1 MHPFDTV
8 IFSEKPFL
16 SREFA
21 PHLAQQH
28 NPHST
33 LIVHLMLAGPARFDY
48 PRGVPL
54 SAYPLIAAP
63 QYKLDPEHPWR
74 ACRLGHLAGGVV
86 SAVSD
91 EEAIRAIEDASIFVF
106 AGDPGPSAINA
117 FHGTLALL
125 RPDLPARAEHCAYII
140 SDLSQEGLARAAR
153 NVTTTRCLDGLAEQ
167 CAVKRYFEWNWNT
180 NALALFGRAL
190 RAAGAAEGA
199 TVSKFGLQA
208 LYLCDSTREF
218 THGTLCG
225 EMQCWTGTGKYA
237 PARMGSIASRGA
249 IIDHLQQAG
258 LLTTGRA
265 CHRTEV
271 GDRLLL
277 LLHPGCRDADLPA
290 RLASWMQEGLTAAQP
305 AMDRYLRTVFGRQAR
320 FRPAATSEIAVM
332 E

>member
-21 PHLAQQH
+21 PFLAQQH

-54 SAYPLIAAP
+54 SAYPLISTP
-63 QYKLDPEHPWR
+63 QYKFDPKHPWR
-74 ACRLGHLAGGVV
+74 ACRLAHLAGGVV
-86 SAVSD
+86 LAVSD
-91 EEAIRAIEDASIFVF
+91 AEAIRAIEDAQTFVF
-106 AGDPGPSAINA
+106 AGDPGPSSINA

-125 RPDLPARAEHCAYII
+125 RPDLAARAEHCAYLI

-153 NVTTTRCLDGLAEQ
+153 NVTTTRWLDELAEQ

-180 NALALFGRAL
+180 NALVLFGRAL
-190 RAAGAAEGA
+190 RAVGAVEGA
-199 TVSKFGLQA
+199 TVSKFGLQV
-208 LYLCDSTREF
+208 LYLCDGTREF
-218 THGTLCG
+218 TEGTLCG
-225 EMQCWTGTGKYA
+225 EMHRWTGTGKYA
-237 PARMGSIASRGA
+237 PAVMGSCASRGA
-249 IIDHLQQAG
+249 IIDHLQEAG
-258 LLTTGRA
+258 LLTSGRA
-265 CHRTEV
+265 CHRTEA
-271 GDRLLL
+271 GDQLLA

-290 RLASWMQEGLTAAQP
+290 RLADWMQEGLVTAQP

-320 FRPAATSEIAVM
+320 FKSSTQAQA
-332 E
+332 